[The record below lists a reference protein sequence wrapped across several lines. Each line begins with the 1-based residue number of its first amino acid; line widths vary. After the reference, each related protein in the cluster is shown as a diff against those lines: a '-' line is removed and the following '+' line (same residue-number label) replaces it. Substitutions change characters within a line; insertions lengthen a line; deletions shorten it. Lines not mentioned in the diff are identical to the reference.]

1 MKRLIAL
8 LLAFSLIAC
17 PVFADAEE
25 EPCEHFRVWAD
36 WNEILSTET
45 LDGEQH
51 RITAVCP
58 DCGETVYLDEAHDFT
73 LSDAEP
79 YDSEQ
84 HRSMKSCADCGYGA
98 YIYSDHV
105 WEYGDWQSVNEGLY
119 CRTAVCAECG
129 AEKPTPEFY
138 EAEDEDTELPEEAS
152 EQREPESP
160 EIIAVPEETSEPEL
174 PELPSETAEP
184 SDVKPAI
191 SESENSEE
199 TLPALW
205 EEQPS
210 ETMEPDVASYPVAV
224 ISVTV
229 PDNLPLT
236 ATGDGYV
243 YAIDNLCIVNHSD
256 GAVKIRGITVDAA
269 DGWTLAP
276 YTGSISNGDAAVK
289 SIGFYINGAVTMG
302 YGNSEFLYLP
312 GDWTIAKGA
321 SLPLSYTATVS
332 FADIPQEGEQVL
344 SLTFIMEWA

>member
-1 MKRLIAL
+1 MKRLFAL

-58 DCGETVYLDEAHDFT
+58 DCGETVYRDEAHDFT

-105 WEYGDWQSVNEGLY
+105 WQFGEWQSESEGLY
-119 CRTAVCAECG
+119 YRTAVCAECG
-129 AEKPTPEFY
+129 AENPTPEFY
-138 EAEDEDTELPEEAS
+138 GHEQTGDGDTEPPE
-152 EQREPESP
+152 ESP
-160 EIIAVPEETSEPEL
+160 EQDMEQSETEVTDITALPDEPPTPEL

-184 SDVKPAI
+184 SDVIPAI
-191 SESENSEE
+191 SESEE
-199 TLPALW
+199 T
-205 EEQPS
+205 
-210 ETMEPDVASYPVAV
+210 SYPVAV

-256 GAVKIRGITVDAA
+256 RAVKISGITVDAA
-269 DGWTLAP
+269 SGWTLAP
-276 YTGSISNGDAAVK
+276 YTGSIANGDAAVK

-332 FADIPQEGEQVL
+332 FADIPHEGEQVL
-344 SLTFIMEWA
+344 SLTFLLDWA